1 MNSTFLLDSRGCN
14 DFSQSLLGLELCL
27 DRKTIPV
34 TEQVEL
40 RDVQSGLKSSER
52 LRTSENIESMV
63 TSIRLMLKRAM
74 ACFVFHFYLHVDSGI

>member
-1 MNSTFLLDSRGCN
+1 MDSRGCN
-14 DFSQSLLGLELCL
+14 DFSHSLLGLELCL
-27 DRKTIPV
+27 DRNIIPV

-63 TSIRLMLKRAM
+63 TSIRSMLERVV
-74 ACFVFHFYLHVDSGI
+74 ACFFLPFLFAC